1 MKRFK
6 YRHLILCSIFLWTCE
21 DKTTSSSLDSIQIV
35 TSQDVLMPKQT
46 TFLYARGFD
55 KDGNRLN
62 RLSINWMSLNESIA
76 TIDSEG
82 KVLAIS
88 KGVATISATSS
99 NISGMIEIIISE
111 NKKRVLSEMFTSST

>member
-6 YRHLILCSIFLWTCE
+6 YTHLILCSIFLWTCE

-55 KDGNRLN
+55 KNGNRLN

>member
-62 RLSINWMSLNESIA
+62 KLSINWMSLNESIA

>member
-21 DKTTSSSLDSIQIV
+21 DKTASSSLDSIQIV

-55 KDGNRLN
+55 KNGSRLN
-62 RLSINWMSLNESIA
+62 KLSINWMSLNESIA

>member
-6 YRHLILCSIFLWTCE
+6 YRHIILYSIFLWTCE
-21 DKTTSSSLDSIQIV
+21 DKAASSSLDSIQIV

>member
-1 MKRFK
+1 MKRFR
-6 YRHLILCSIFLWTCE
+6 YTHLILCSIFLWTCE

-55 KDGNRLN
+55 KNGSRLN
-62 RLSINWMSLNESIA
+62 KLSINWMSLNESIA

-88 KGVATISATSS
+88 KGVAIISATSS

>member
-6 YRHLILCSIFLWTCE
+6 YTHLILCSIFLWTCE

-55 KDGNRLN
+55 KNGNRLN

-88 KGVATISATSS
+88 KGIATISATSS

>member
-6 YRHLILCSIFLWTCE
+6 YTHLILCSIFLWTCE

-55 KDGNRLN
+55 KNGSRLN
-62 RLSINWMSLNESIA
+62 KLSINWMSLNESIA

-88 KGVATISATSS
+88 KGAATISATSS
-99 NISGMIEIIISE
+99 NISGMIEIIISD

>member
-1 MKRFK
+1 MKRFR
-6 YRHLILCSIFLWTCE
+6 YTHLILCSIFLWTCE

-55 KDGNRLN
+55 KNGSRLN
-62 RLSINWMSLNESIA
+62 KLSINWMSLNESIA

>member
-21 DKTTSSSLDSIQIV
+21 DKTASSSLDSIQIV

-62 RLSINWMSLNESIA
+62 KLSINWMSLNESIA
-76 TIDSEG
+76 TIDCEG

>member
-6 YRHLILCSIFLWTCE
+6 YRHIILYSIFLWTCE
-21 DKTTSSSLDSIQIV
+21 DKAASSSLDSIQIV

-55 KDGNRLN
+55 KNGNRLN

>member
-6 YRHLILCSIFLWTCE
+6 YTHLILCSIFLWTCE

>member
-55 KDGNRLN
+55 KNGNRLN
-62 RLSINWMSLNESIA
+62 KLSINWMSLNESIA

>member
-6 YRHLILCSIFLWTCE
+6 YTHLILCSIFLWTCE

-55 KDGNRLN
+55 KNGSRLN
-62 RLSINWMSLNESIA
+62 KLSINWMSLNESIA

-88 KGVATISATSS
+88 KGVAIISATSS

>member
-6 YRHLILCSIFLWTCE
+6 YTHLILCSIFLWTCE

-62 RLSINWMSLNESIA
+62 KLSINWMSLNESIA

>member
-1 MKRFK
+1 MKRFN
-6 YRHLILCSIFLWTCE
+6 YRHLILCSIFLWSCE
-21 DKTTSSSLDSIQIV
+21 DKTTNSSLDSIQII

-62 RLSINWMSLNESIA
+62 RLAINWMSLNESIA

-82 KVLAIS
+82 KVLGIS

>member
-1 MKRFK
+1 MRIFNYK
-6 YRHLILCSIFLWTCE
+6 HLILCSIFLWTCE
-21 DKTTSSSLDSIQIV
+21 DKATSSSLDSIQLV
-35 TSQDVLMPKQT
+35 TSPNVLMPKQT

-55 KDGNRLN
+55 KDGNRFD
-62 RLSINWMSLNESIA
+62 RLSVNWMSLNESIA

-88 KGVATISATSS
+88 KGAATISATSS
-99 NISGMIEIIISE
+99 NISGMIEIIISD

>member
-21 DKTTSSSLDSIQIV
+21 DKTASSSLDSIQIV

-62 RLSINWMSLNESIA
+62 KLSINWMSLNESIA

>member
-21 DKTTSSSLDSIQIV
+21 DKTASSSLDSIQIV